1 MGPVQG
7 ELLVHELPSAN
18 SQVHHLGGWKPW
30 EPRGEHCWVVYPHV
44 QPGQLGQE
52 SADGSG
58 ARRLQVPFHAACPS
72 LTAGPT
78 GMRAELFVP
87 GELLQPRER

>member
-1 MGPVQG
+1 MLILKAISLGPG
-7 ELLVHELPSAN
+7 SPGNPGKALS
-18 SQVHHLGGWKPW
+18 G
-30 EPRGEHCWVVYPHV
+30 VYPMSN
-44 QPGQLGQE
+44 QDSRGQE
-52 SADGSG
+52 SGG
-58 ARRLQVPFHAACPS
+58 GGGRWGWRLQVPLHTACPS

>member
-1 MGPVQG
+1 MSCLQLILESISLGPGSPGNPGVSTVG
-7 ELLVHELPSAN
+7 E
-18 SQVHHLGGWKPW
+18 
-30 EPRGEHCWVVYPHV
+30 VYPHV
-44 QPGQLGQE
+44 QPRQLGQE
-52 SADGSG
+52 SAGGSG
-58 ARRLQVPFHAACPS
+58 AWGLQVPFHAACPS